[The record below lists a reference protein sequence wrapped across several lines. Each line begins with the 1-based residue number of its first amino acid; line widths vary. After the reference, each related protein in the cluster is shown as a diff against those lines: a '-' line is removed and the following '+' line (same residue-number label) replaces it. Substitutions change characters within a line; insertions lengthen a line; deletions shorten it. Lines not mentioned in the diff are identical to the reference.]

1 MVIGDGMLMK
11 FGDAQERKK

>member
-11 FGDAQERKK
+11 FDNEQDRKK

>member
-11 FGDAQERKK
+11 LGNVQERKK